1 MVGVVRKK
9 IYISKDV
16 LKTYGEDAKK
26 IAIEEVKRDL
36 IELLNNTPA
45 EKMVT
50 VDERAN
56 CWEIEVD
63 CKIM

>member
-1 MVGVVRKK
+1 MKK

-36 IELLNNTPA
+36 IKLLENTPA
-45 EKMVT
+45 EKIVT
-50 VDERAN
+50 VDEREY

-63 CKIM
+63 CKIA

>member
-1 MVGVVRKK
+1 MKK

-26 IAIEEVKRDL
+26 IAIEDAKRDL
-36 IELLNNTPA
+36 IELLKNTPA

-63 CKIM
+63 CKID

>member
-1 MVGVVRKK
+1 MKK

-26 IAIEEVKRDL
+26 KATEEAKKDL

-50 VDERAN
+50 IDDREH
-56 CWEIEVD
+56 CWEIEID

>member
-1 MVGVVRKK
+1 MKR
-9 IYISKDV
+9 ILLSKDV

-26 IAIEEVKRDL
+26 IAIEEAKRDL

-56 CWEIEVD
+56 CWEIEIE
-63 CKIM
+63 CKIN

>member
-1 MVGVVRKK
+1 MKK
-9 IYISKDV
+9 IYICKDV

-26 IAIEEVKRDL
+26 IAIEEAKRDL
-36 IELLNNTPA
+36 IKLLENTPA

-50 VDERAN
+50 IDDREH
-56 CWEIEVD
+56 CWEIEIE

>member
-1 MVGVVRKK
+1 MRR
-9 IYISKDV
+9 IHICKDV
-16 LKTYGEDAKK
+16 LKTYGEGAKK
-26 IAIEEVKRDL
+26 KAIEEAKRDL
-36 IELLNNTPA
+36 IKLLENTPA

-63 CKIM
+63 CKIA

>member
-1 MVGVVRKK
+1 MKK
-9 IYISKDV
+9 IYISKDI
-16 LKTYGEDAKK
+16 LKTYGENVKK
-26 IAIEEVKRDL
+26 IAIEEAKRDL

-50 VDERAN
+50 VNERAH

-63 CKIM
+63 CKIN

>member
-1 MVGVVRKK
+1 MKK

-26 IAIEEVKRDL
+26 IAIEEAKRDL

-56 CWEIEVD
+56 CWEIELE
-63 CKIM
+63 CKID

>member
-1 MVGVVRKK
+1 MKRIH
-9 IYISKDV
+9 IYKDV

-26 IAIEEVKRDL
+26 KAIEEAKRDM

-56 CWEIEVD
+56 CWEIELE

>member
-1 MVGVVRKK
+1 MKK
-9 IYISKDV
+9 IYISKDI

-26 IAIEEVKRDL
+26 IAIEEAKKDL
-36 IELLNNTPA
+36 IELLKNTPA

-56 CWEIEVD
+56 CWEIEID
-63 CKIM
+63 CKID

>member
-1 MVGVVRKK
+1 MKK
-9 IYISKDV
+9 IHICKYV

-26 IAIEEVKRDL
+26 KAIEEAKRDL

-56 CWEIEVD
+56 CWEIEID
-63 CKIM
+63 CKID

>member
-1 MVGVVRKK
+1 MKT

-26 IAIEEVKRDL
+26 IAIEEAKREL
-36 IELLNNTPA
+36 IELLKNTPV

-50 VDERAN
+50 IDERAN
-56 CWEIEVD
+56 CWEIEID
-63 CKIM
+63 CKID

>member
-1 MVGVVRKK
+1 MNKTH
-9 IYISKDV
+9 ISKYV

-26 IAIEEVKRDL
+26 KAIEEAKREF

-56 CWEIEVD
+56 CWEIELD
-63 CKIM
+63 CKID

>member
-1 MVGVVRKK
+1 MKK

-26 IAIEEVKRDL
+26 IAIEEAKRDL
-36 IELLNNTPA
+36 IELLKNTPA

-50 VDERAN
+50 IDERTN
-56 CWEIEVD
+56 CWEIEID

>member
-1 MVGVVRKK
+1 MNK
-9 IYISKDV
+9 IHISKYV
-16 LKTYGEDAKK
+16 LKTYGEDTKK
-26 IAIEEVKRDL
+26 KAIEEAKRDL
-36 IELLNNTPA
+36 IELLKNTPA

-56 CWEIEVD
+56 CWEIELD

>member
-1 MVGVVRKK
+1 MKK
-9 IYISKDV
+9 IIISKDV
-16 LKTYGEDAKK
+16 LKNYGENAKK
-26 IAIEEVKRDL
+26 IAIEEAKREL

-56 CWEIEVD
+56 CWEIEIE
-63 CKIM
+63 CKIN

>member
-1 MVGVVRKK
+1 MKR
-9 IYISKDV
+9 ILISKDV

-26 IAIEEVKRDL
+26 IAAEEAKRDL
-36 IELLNNTPA
+36 IELLKNTPA

-63 CKIM
+63 CKIA

>member
-1 MVGVVRKK
+1 MK
-9 IYISKDV
+9 IYISKDI
-16 LKTYGEDAKK
+16 LKTYGENVKK
-26 IAIEEVKRDL
+26 IAIEEAKRDL

-50 VDERAN
+50 VDEREY
-56 CWEIEVD
+56 CWEIEID

>member
-1 MVGVVRKK
+1 MKM

-16 LKTYGEDAKK
+16 LKTYGEDTKK
-26 IAIEEVKRDL
+26 IAIEEAKRDL
-36 IELLNNTPA
+36 IELLKNTPA

-56 CWEIEVD
+56 CWEIELD
-63 CKIM
+63 CKIN

>member
-1 MVGVVRKK
+1 MNR
-9 IYISKDV
+9 IHINKDV

-26 IAIEEVKRDL
+26 KAIEEAKRDL

-56 CWEIEVD
+56 CWEIEIE
-63 CKIM
+63 CKID

>member
-1 MVGVVRKK
+1 MNR
-9 IYISKDV
+9 IHISKYV
-16 LKTYGEDAKK
+16 LKTYGEDSKK
-26 IAIEEVKRDL
+26 KAIEEAKRDL

-56 CWEIEVD
+56 CWEIELE
-63 CKIM
+63 CKID

>member
-1 MVGVVRKK
+1 MKK

-26 IAIEEVKRDL
+26 IAIEEAKRDL
-36 IELLNNTPA
+36 IELLKNTPS

-56 CWEIEVD
+56 CWEIELD
-63 CKIM
+63 CKID

>member
-1 MVGVVRKK
+1 MKRIH
-9 IYISKDV
+9 IYKDV

-26 IAIEEVKRDL
+26 KAIEEAKRDL

-63 CKIM
+63 CKID

>member
-1 MVGVVRKK
+1 MKK

-26 IAIEEVKRDL
+26 KAIEEAKRDL
-36 IELLNNTPA
+36 IELLKKTPA
-45 EKMVT
+45 EKMVSI
-50 VDERAN
+50 DDRAN
-56 CWEIEVD
+56 CWEIEID

>member
-1 MVGVVRKK
+1 MNK
-9 IYISKDV
+9 IHIYKDV
-16 LKTYGEDAKK
+16 LKTYGEDTKK
-26 IAIEEVKRDL
+26 KAIEEAKRDL
-36 IELLNNTPA
+36 IELLKNTPA

-56 CWEIEVD
+56 CWEIEVV

>member
-1 MVGVVRKK
+1 MKK
-9 IYISKDV
+9 IHICKDV

-26 IAIEEVKRDL
+26 KAIEEAKRDL
-36 IELLNNTPA
+36 IELLNNIPA

-50 VDERAN
+50 IDDREH

-63 CKIM
+63 CKID

>member
-1 MVGVVRKK
+1 MKRIHICK
-9 IYISKDV
+9 YV
-16 LKTYGEDAKK
+16 LKTYGEDTKK
-26 IAIEEVKRDL
+26 KAIEEAKRDL

-63 CKIM
+63 CKIN